1 MDDGRP
7 TEVPP
12 LGDADVWED
21 DDFTR
26 ALCEEAPRTYGA
38 GLFSIIS
45 LSILLVMGV
54 DASDLRK
61 LVEPPSAAEQTVAKG
76 LVEAAFTCIN
86 NEDVNSAFRST
97 LSGTSIGVSQRRR
110 VQIYHCLVCSHRSST
125 RASGRRNII

>member
-38 GLFSIIS
+38 GLFSVIS

-86 NEDVNSAFRST
+86 NEDVNFC
-97 LSGTSIGVSQRRR
+97 LSINVIRYEYRGKPATSCADLPLPCLFASQL
-110 VQIYHCLVCSHRSST
+110 Y
-125 RASGRRNII
+125 